1 MTSLEFFLQKKRGG
15 GGNKDG
21 VPNVVNDI
29 A

>member
-1 MTSLEFFLQKKRGG
+1 MTSLEFLQKKKGGG